1 MIGTPNSSGRFR
13 MLNIALVTLF
23 PEMVTAITDYGI
35 TGRAVSRKLV
45 RVRCFNP
52 RDYTQDRHHT
62 VDDKPYGGGPGMVMM
77 AEPLGKAVIDAGHWI
92 AEQDIRPAKVIYLS
106 PQGRRLDQAGVEYLG
121 DLGNLI
127 LVAGRYEG
135 VDERFIQRYVD
146 EEWSI
151 GDYVLS
157 GGELPAMV
165 MIDALTRLQ
174 PGALGD
180 ADSAQQDSFSEG
192 LLDHPHFTRP
202 EIWQDLSVP
211 QVLMSGHHEQIA
223 RWRYAQAMKRTFER
237 RPDLLDR
244 LELTEG
250 QMQILEEFQ
259 RQ

>member
-1 MIGTPNSSGRFR
+1 
-13 MLNIALVTLF
+13 MLNIALITLF
-23 PEMVTAITDYGI
+23 PEMVTAITEYGI
-35 TGRAVSRKLV
+35 TGRAVDRQLV
-45 RVRCFNP
+45 QVNCFNP
-52 RDYTQDRHHT
+52 RQYTRDRHQT

-77 AEPLGKAVIDAGHWI
+77 AEPLENAVNDAKNWI
-92 AEQDIRPAKVIYLS
+92 GEQDARPASVIYLS

-121 DLGNLI
+121 SLGNLI

-135 VDERFIQRYVD
+135 VDERFIQRHVD

-165 MIDALTRLQ
+165 MIDALTRLL

-180 ADSAQQDSFSEG
+180 ADSAQQDSFVGG
-192 LLDHPHFTRP
+192 LLDYPHYTRP
-202 EIWQDLSVP
+202 ETWKETSVP

-223 RWRYAQAMKRTFER
+223 RWRYAQALQRTFER
-237 RPDLLDR
+237 RPDLLDA
-244 LELTEG
+244 LELTDE
-250 QMQILEEFQ
+250 QKRMIEEFQ